1 MPTPEFDA
9 LIAQAKANQDAEDAA
24 IQLILAIA
32 AKLASQPTPAE
43 VTQLAA
49 DLKLHA
55 DALGAAIV
63 ANTPTA

>member
-32 AKLASQPTPAE
+32 AKLAS
-43 VTQLAA
+43 
-49 DLKLHA
+49 
-55 DALGAAIV
+55 
-63 ANTPTA
+63 